1 VFLSLLQNNNMSY
14 NNGYNGGA
22 GYGGS
27 SGGAFYSGASYSGAS
42 SPSASA
48 GYGAYGTDTTSS
60 PTADGG
66 VRRRAAGASYNNGN
80 SYYGDSSQGNSNT
93 NYDSNNNGKD
103 KKKMVVERLD
113 FMFPK
118 VDREFTVQTQSG
130 GVMTVIAY
138 GLIVVLV
145 LAEIASWVSQ
155 NRMELSNTIVDTSLG
170 KKMRVNMNI
179 TFPSLACDD
188 LHLDAIDVAGD
199 SQINIEDT
207 LKKRKLHEKTGK
219 WFTNEEIDVETNNHR
234 KQQERKAELLKKE
247 LPENYCGPCYGAQ
260 EEEGQCCQT
269 CDDVID
275 AYKKK
280 RWKSDLLK
288 YTAEQCVREGRD
300 KTEPKKMTKEQ
311 GCNLSGY
318 MTVNRVSGNFHI
330 AMGEG
335 IERDGR
341 HIHTYVPEDAPNFN
355 ASHIIHQLSFGPEDG
370 KEPLKGMIK
379 IVTEQTGTTGL
390 FQYFIKIVPTTY
402 VGETGKLLEGADTLP
417 SLYEEVEESRDSKQ
431 SDGTVETNRYFFTER
446 FMPLMTDLLEEEHFD
461 EDNRAAVHAGFAGG
475 HHKHEHH
482 WKQNAVLPGVFFIYE
497 IYPFAVEITRNSVP
511 LTHLLIRCMATIGGV
526 FTLAKILDSIFFERG
541 ANRRKS
547 RPVI

>member
-1 VFLSLLQNNNMSY
+1 MSY
-14 NNGYNGGA
+14 NGGYNSNNGA

-27 SGGAFYSGASYSGAS
+27 GASGGSGYGGGAAPSYSSASYSSSSAGGYGS
-42 SPSASA
+42 YGVGSPSA
-48 GYGAYGTDTTSS
+48 DT
-60 PTADGG
+60 DGG
-66 VRRRAAGASYNNGN
+66 LRRRAAGGSYSNGGGG
-80 SYYGDSSQGNSNT
+80 YGGGSSSGSNV
-93 NYDSNNNGKD
+93 YDSNNGKD
-103 KKKMVVERLD
+103 KRKVVERLD

-130 GVMTVIAY
+130 GIVTVIAY
-138 GLIVVLV
+138 GLIAVLL
-145 LAEIASWVSQ
+145 LAEVASWVSQ
-155 NRMELSNTIVDTSLG
+155 NRMELSNTVVDTALG
-170 KKMRVNMNI
+170 KRMRVRLNI

-207 LKKRKLHEKTGK
+207 LKKRQLHERTGK
-219 WFTNEEIDVETNNHR
+219 WFTNEELDVETNNHR
-234 KQQERKAELLKKE
+234 KQQQQKEELLKQE
-247 LPENYCGPCYGAQ
+247 LPEDYCGPCYGAQ
-260 EEEGQCCQT
+260 DEEVQCCQT

-300 KTEPKKMTKEQ
+300 KTEPKKMTKGQ

-370 KEPLKGMIK
+370 KEPLSGMTK

-390 FQYFIKIVPTTY
+390 FQYFIKIVPTTF

-417 SLYEEVEESRDSKQ
+417 SLYEEVEESLDPGHPE
-431 SDGTVETNRYFFTER
+431 GTIETNRYFVTER
-446 FMPLMTDLLEEEHFD
+446 YMPLMTDLLGAEHFD
-461 EDNRAAVHAGFAGG
+461 EDNRASVHAGFTGG
-475 HHKHEHH
+475 HHNQEHH

-511 LTHLLIRCMATIGGV
+511 VTHLLIRCMATVGGV
-526 FTLAKILDSIFFERG
+526 FTVARLLDSLFFER
-541 ANRRKS
+541 KS
-547 RPVI
+547 RTAI